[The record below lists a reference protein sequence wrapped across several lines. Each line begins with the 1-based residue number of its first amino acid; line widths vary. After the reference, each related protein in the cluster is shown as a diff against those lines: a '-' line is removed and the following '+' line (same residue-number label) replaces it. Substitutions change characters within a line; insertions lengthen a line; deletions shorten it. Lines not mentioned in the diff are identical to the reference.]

1 MKKQIEHIYPAI
13 DGWFDFQTF
22 YRQIAEWIPDGGKW
36 VEVGVYSGKSFSFG
50 IIECLNRGKKVDFTA
65 VDMFPEE
72 WIYIGNKPPVREMFD
87 KAMNPL
93 EGHYNVIAGKSTEVA
108 RQFSDESLDFVF
120 VDAAHDYDNVKADII
135 AWLPKV
141 KPGGIMA
148 GHDYEVDYKNGVVKA
163 VDEAFGNKVEM
174 IPYDDNPTKHCWKV
188 QL

>member
-1 MKKQIEHIYPAI
+1 MKKQIEHLYHQI

-22 YRQIAEWIPDGGKW
+22 YRQIAEWIPAGGKW

-65 VDMFPEE
+65 VDMFPTE
-72 WIYIGNKPPVREMFD
+72 WIYIGNKPPVREMFNN
-87 KAMNPL
+87 AMKPL
-93 EGHYNVIAGKSTEVA
+93 EGHFNVKQGKSAEVA
-108 RQFSDESLDFVF
+108 RQFKDESIDFVF
-120 VDAAHDYDNVKADII
+120 IDAAHDYDNVKADIL

-148 GHDYEVDYKNGVVKA
+148 GHDYESDYKGLMEA
-163 VDEAFGNKVEM
+163 VNEVFGDRVELVA
-174 IPYDDNPTKHCWKV
+174 YDDNPTKHCWKV